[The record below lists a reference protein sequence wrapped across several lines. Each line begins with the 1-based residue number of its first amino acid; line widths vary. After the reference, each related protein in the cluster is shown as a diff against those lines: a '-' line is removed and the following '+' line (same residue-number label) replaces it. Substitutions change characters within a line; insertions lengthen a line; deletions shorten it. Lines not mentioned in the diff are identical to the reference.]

1 MALQWK
7 LLKTALLF
15 KLRTTFPQTK
25 VCPGVWFEPAKMY
38 CVLYWYSDTRMHHVR
53 IYWVKLDT
61 AQNNLRDVVP
71 APKGSRA
78 CQNQWTTQAAG
89 IFVSCKHLAWAKPTN
104 ENVDRNLHDM
114 KTMNTYQETGYIS
127 AQNLTKSIVSGQS
140 IAHHSCAK
148 CYTSLF
154 FEEFL
159 ERFLKVDGEKHGPH
173 FEKLL

>member
-1 MALQWK
+1 M
-7 LLKTALLF
+7 KTIENRPVVEIKHHVSPNKGLP
-15 KLRTTFPQTK
+15 RS
-25 VCPGVWFEPAKMY
+25 
-38 CVLYWYSDTRMHHVR
+38 WYSDTRMHYVR

-78 CQNQWTTQAAG
+78 CQNQWTTQAAD

-140 IAHHSCAK
+140 IAPPRIRLG
-148 CYTSLF
+148 Y
-154 FEEFL
+154 
-159 ERFLKVDGEKHGPH
+159 
-173 FEKLL
+173 